1 MSKELTIKKERV
13 LEAAE
18 QCEDVRETL
27 EILFPEAFVTKE
39 KRKSRYVSNE
49 ITLSVTRSEGINDE
63 PDMRL
68 ELHHGGETI
77 GLVRH
82 NGIEIIEDGY
92 EKYTELGMDYYFQVL
107 KK

>member
-1 MSKELTIKKERV
+1 MSEELTIKKKRV

-39 KRKSRYVSNE
+39 KRRPKYISNE
-49 ITLSVTRSEGINDE
+49 ITVDVIRSEGINCG

-68 ELHHGGETI
+68 ELRHNGEII
-77 GLVRH
+77 GLVK
-82 NGIEIIEDGY
+82 NGGIEITEDGY
-92 EKYTELGMDYYFQVL
+92 EKYTELGMNYYFQVL